1 MTSKI
6 FTTTALVAALVATS
20 VERAEAQR
28 SLAAGVLG
36 GIIGGAIVAGA
47 AQSQQRTRTV
57 VRQRTVVVDTAARQQ
72 ARDIQTAL
80 NHFGWNVG
88 VVDGSLGPNSRNG
101 IRNYQGYLGFPVTGQ
116 LLEFERLV
124 LVTAYQRAIAG
135 GPDVTRVSSRHRDGI
150 RGLLETVRDE
160 MRGGGSRTAGAY
172 GLPGEVAEA
181 VDRIAESSDPSAEQ
195 LVERS
200 GFIQLSDLNGDGRTD
215 YIIDTSVTGS
225 AFWCN
230 AQACTVQV
238 FVSTPDGYARN
249 DFQSNDATPAA
260 FDCLQSACRL
270 SDGATVSVSAPVVPQ
285 GTAPAGSLAA
295 PVAAAQPMVPNPGA
309 SPAAG
314 SAATPAR
321 PSFLG
326 GGARAQSAS
335 LASHCNRV
343 GLVTS
348 ANGGYSDLGNMTDPV
363 FTLNEQFC
371 VARGYAIAD
380 GEAVMSQLGVTPAS
394 VSGDCEAL
402 GAELQ
407 PQVSALS
414 LQARDVVLGA
424 TTQWMLGSG
433 MSTTDLA
440 TYARICLSAGYSADN
455 LDVAIA
461 SALVLSALG
470 ETAYGELPAHHLMQG
485 IGAVQRRDLAA
496 EWFNASVPVSLTTE
510 VAFQP
515 GPASRNQL
523 VLQALAAASGDAPAP
538 MPVATAPQVQ
548 PVAPQPQPQP
558 APSAGK

>member
-36 GIIGGAIVAGA
+36 GIIGGAIIAGA
-47 AQSQQRTRTV
+47 AQSQQRTRV
-57 VRQRTVVVDTAARQQ
+57 VRRTVVVDSAARQQ
-72 ARDIQTAL
+72 AREIQTAL

-101 IRNYQGYLGFPVTGQ
+101 IRNYQTYLNFPVTGQ

-135 GPDVTRVSSRHRDGI
+135 GAEVSRISSRHRDGV

-160 MRGGGSRTAGAY
+160 MRGGGSRSAGAY
-172 GLPGEVAEA
+172 GLPPEVADA
-181 VDRIAESSDPSAEQ
+181 VDTIAESSDPSAEQ
-195 LVERS
+195 LVTRS
-200 GFIQLSDLNGDGRTD
+200 GFVQLSDLNGDGRTD

-270 SDGATVSVSAPVVPQ
+270 SEGATVAVSAPAMPQ
-285 GTAPAGSLAA
+285 GTAPAGTLAA

-314 SAATPAR
+314 ATAAATPTR

-380 GEAVMSQLGVTPAS
+380 GEALMTQLGVTPAS
-394 VSGDCEAL
+394 VTGDCETL
-402 GAELQ
+402 GQELQ

-440 TYARICLSAGYSADN
+440 TYARICLSSGYSADN

-485 IGAVQRRDLAA
+485 IGAVQRRDLAS

-523 VLQALAAASGDAPAP
+523 VLQALAAASGETPAP
-538 MPVATAPQVQ
+538 MRAAVPLAPAVPAAPTAP
-548 PVAPQPQPQP
+548 A
-558 APSAGK
+558 APSGK

>member
-36 GIIGGAIVAGA
+36 GIIGGAIIAGA
-47 AQSQQRTRTV
+47 AQSQQRTRV
-57 VRQRTVVVDTAARQQ
+57 VRRTVVVDSAARQQ
-72 ARDIQTAL
+72 AREIQTAL

-101 IRNYQGYLGFPVTGQ
+101 IRNYQTYLNFPVTGQ

-135 GPDVTRVSSRHRDGI
+135 GAEVSRISSRHRDGV

-160 MRGGGSRTAGAY
+160 MRGGGSRSAGAY
-172 GLPGEVAEA
+172 GLPPEVADA
-181 VDRIAESSDPSAEQ
+181 VDTIAESSDPSAEQ
-195 LVERS
+195 LVTRS
-200 GFIQLSDLNGDGRTD
+200 GFVQLSDLNGDGRTD

-270 SDGATVSVSAPVVPQ
+270 SEGATVAVSAPVMPQ
-285 GTAPAGSLAA
+285 GTAPAGTLAA

-314 SAATPAR
+314 TTAAAAPTR

-380 GEAVMSQLGVTPAS
+380 GEALMTQLGVTPAS
-394 VSGDCEAL
+394 VTGDCETL
-402 GAELQ
+402 GQELQ

-440 TYARICLSAGYSADN
+440 TYARICLSSGYSADN

-485 IGAVQRRDLAA
+485 IGAVQRRDLAS

-523 VLQALAAASGDAPAP
+523 VLQALAAASGETPAP
-538 MPVATAPQVQ
+538 MRAAVPLAP
-548 PVAPQPQPQP
+548 A
-558 APSAGK
+558 APSGK